1 LATSSSFI
9 LIITFMVIDDG
20 RVKNPENVA
29 QAFAKPSRN
38 K

>member
-1 LATSSSFI
+1 
-9 LIITFMVIDDG
+9 MVIDDG
-20 RVKNPENVA
+20 RVKYPENVA